1 MANILETLR
10 LRLDALVEADPK
22 KPTAISREAGVSESA
37 IREIVGGK
45 TQNPGIVT
53 IEKLAARLGVPTA
66 ALLGFV
72 DVEGLEVP
80 QPEPEFISIPRY
92 GAELSA
98 GGGAINTTEPVLDFI
113 PFTAD
118 FLADR
123 LGRDDVEGLVMVKA
137 AGESMEPTITD
148 GDLVMVDTT
157 DQKHRAG
164 IFAFLLSGESY
175 VKRLEWIDQGVTII
189 SDHPAY
195 PARALSEDEAFVGD
209 FELIGRVRWVGRTFL

>member
-1 MANILETLR
+1 MEN
-10 LRLDALVEADPK
+10 ADPFVLGLRRLMEANPELNPANVAK
-22 KPTAISREAGVSESA
+22 GAGLDNSTIRKMLEDGKRSPNLRTALA
-37 IREIVGGK
+37 ICRY
-45 TQNPGIVT
+45 
-53 IEKLAARLGVPTA
+53 LGVNIMEMVGERAPVA
-66 ALLGFV
+66 SEHEYV
-72 DVEGLEVP
+72 
-80 QPEPEFISIPRY
+80 SIPRY

-123 LGRDDVEGLVMVKA
+123 LRRDDVEGLVMVKA

-148 GDLVMVDTT
+148 GDLVMVDTA

-209 FELIGRVRWVGRTFL
+209 FELIGRVRWVGRTFA